1 MITHGAPPPAL
12 WSGRLLFL
20 LILAFTIFQPA
31 AWSAGSS
38 SLVETSLESKRLAN
52 WITLRNNNQNM
63 PFIIVDK
70 TTAMVFVF
78 NSRGKLQ
85 GASPALLG
93 LSIGDV
99 TNPDTV
105 NKPLSQIS
113 PEERI
118 TPAGR
123 FNAKLGKN
131 ISNQLILWVDYD
143 DAISLHPV
151 RSVSPK
157 ERRLRRLS
165 TPTADDNRISYGC
178 INVPKQFFYKVLVP
192 SLLKY
197 QAVVYVM
204 PEILPISTVFEGYQ
218 ESQKQKTR
226 HKGGF

>member
-1 MITHGAPPPAL
+1 MITHSAPPPAL
-12 WSGRLLFL
+12 WSGRFLFL
-20 LILAFTIFQPA
+20 LILVFTIFQPA
-31 AWSAGSS
+31 AWSAGDSHSLQTSRESS
-38 SLVETSLESKRLAN
+38 RLAN
-52 WITLRNNNQNM
+52 WITLHNNNQNM

-70 TTAMVFVF
+70 PAAMVFVF
-78 NSRGKLQ
+78 NARGKLQ
-85 GASPALLG
+85 GSSPALLG
-93 LSIGDV
+93 LSIGDE

-123 FNAKLGKN
+123 FNARLGKN
-131 ISNQLILWVDYD
+131 ASNQLILWVDYH

-165 TPTADDNRISYGC
+165 TPDSNDNRISYGC
-178 INVPKQFFYKVLVP
+178 INVPKKFFDKVVTP

-197 QAVVYVM
+197 QAIVYVM
-204 PEILPISTVFEGYQ
+204 PEVHAIGTVFKGYDD
-218 ESQKQKTR
+218 SQKQKTR